1 MRLIGF
7 DPGLRRTGWGVVD
20 SNGNRLRYVAHGTVV
35 SDAKLT
41 LSDRLMQLYHALT
54 AVIAEWQ
61 PAEAAVEE
69 TFVNKNPLT
78 TLRLGQARAIALLAP
93 AMAGL
98 RVAEY
103 PPNMVKKAVVGSGHA
118 QKQQVAMMVG
128 TLLPGLGPVSED
140 ESDALSVAICH
151 AHLRQTQARMDA
163 AIAAADLA
171 SGARP

>member
-20 SNGNRLRYVAHGTVV
+20 SQGSHLRHVAHGTVV
-35 SDAKLT
+35 SDGSLDLAK
-41 LSDRLMQLYHALT
+41 RLHQLYDALT
-54 AVIAEWQ
+54 AVIAAWQ

-98 RVAEY
+98 KVAEY
-103 PPNMVKKAVVGSGHA
+103 PPNMVKKAVVGTGHA

-128 TLLPGLGPVSED
+128 TLLPGLGAVSED

-163 AIAAADLA
+163 AIAAADAA